1 MKDDKN
7 LQEKSKSD
15 NLLDFGSEGMKCTAS
30 SRIKILII
38 IFSLA
43 VFLFAGTTRIKILTI
58 SHQITGEVYFETRV
72 VEGDIIEY
80 SWIHSFEHIPWNEE
94 YKVKNNNQLMLTSI
108 SVAGFGAGIPEN
120 KGEVSVENGIIYM
133 RNINQIFNE
142 INWINS
148 NTALSNIRLNGSVLI
163 EGSSMPHHEPC
174 ILQVKEK
181 YILWPFR

>member
-15 NLLDFGSEGMKCTAS
+15 NLLDIGSEGMKRTAS

-38 IFSLA
+38 IFFFA
-43 VFLFAGTTRIKILTI
+43 VYLFAGTRRIKILTI
-58 SHQITGEVYFETRV
+58 SHQITGEVYLKTRV

-94 YKVKNNNQLMLTSI
+94 YAVTKNNQLMLTSI

-148 NTALSNIRLNGSVLI
+148 NTALSNIRLNGYVLI

>member
-7 LQEKSKSD
+7 LQEKSKED
-15 NLLDFGSEGMKCTAS
+15 NCFSFGSEGMKRTAS
-30 SRIKILII
+30 SRMKILII
-38 IFSLA
+38 ILVFA
-43 VFLFAGTTRIKILTI
+43 VLLAGTRRMKVLTI
-58 SHQITGEVYFETRV
+58 SHQITGEVYVKTRV

-94 YKVKNNNQLMLTSI
+94 YTITKNNQLMLTGI

-120 KGEVSVENGIIYM
+120 KGDVSVENGIIYM
-133 RNINQIFNE
+133 RNINQMFNE

-148 NTALSNIRLNGSVLI
+148 NTALSNIGLNGSVLI

>member
-1 MKDDKN
+1 
-7 LQEKSKSD
+7 
-15 NLLDFGSEGMKCTAS
+15 
-30 SRIKILII
+30 
-38 IFSLA
+38 
-43 VFLFAGTTRIKILTI
+43 
-58 SHQITGEVYFETRV
+58 V

-94 YKVKNNNQLMLTSI
+94 FTVTKNNQLMLTSI
-108 SVAGFGAGIPEN
+108 SVAGFGAGIPED

-148 NTALSNIRLNGSVLI
+148 NTALSNIGLNGSVLI

>member
-1 MKDDKN
+1 MKCDKKLSDKITADN
-7 LQEKSKSD
+7 CRKSS
-15 NLLDFGSEGMKCTAS
+15 STGMKFLTS
-30 SRIKILII
+30 SRIMII
-38 IFSLA
+38 ILVFA
-43 VFLFAGTTRIKILTI
+43 VFLLAGTRRTKILTI
-58 SHQITGEVYFETRV
+58 SNQSTGEVYFKTRV
-72 VEGDIIEY
+72 DGGDIIEY
-80 SWIHSFEHIPWNEE
+80 SWIHSFEHIPWKEE
-94 YKVKNNNQLMLTSI
+94 YTVTKNNQLMLNSI

-148 NTALSNIRLNGSVLI
+148 NTALTHIGLNGSVLI
-163 EGSSMPHHEPC
+163 KGSSMPHHEPC